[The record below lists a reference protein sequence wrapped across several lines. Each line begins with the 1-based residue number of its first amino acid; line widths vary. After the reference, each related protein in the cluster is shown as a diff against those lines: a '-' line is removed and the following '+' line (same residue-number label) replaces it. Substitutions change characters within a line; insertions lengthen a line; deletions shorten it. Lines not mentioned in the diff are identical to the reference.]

1 MKRRLDPKMNALL
14 DRGVFAAANKQE
26 LERVSRLL
34 DELTF
39 EPGDVLPNSL
49 PGSGSTY
56 IILDGLVE
64 MSIDGQPIWT
74 SSDGNLVGDLGLFP
88 DRPAMVATAI
98 TEVRVLE
105 FAPGAQRELCSLPS
119 VANWLRS
126 ELGKVSWGPMQPL
139 PI

>member
-1 MKRRLDPKMNALL
+1 MKRRLDSKIEALL
-14 DRGVFAAANKQE
+14 KRGVFASANKRE
-26 LERVSRLL
+26 LARVSRLL

-39 EPGDVLPNSL
+39 EPGDVLPDAL

-56 IILDGLVE
+56 IVLDGLVE

-74 SSDGNLVGDLGLFP
+74 SSTGNLVGDLGLLP

-105 FAPGAQRELCSLPS
+105 VAPGAQRQLCGLPS
-119 VANWLRS
+119 VVEWLTA
-126 ELGKVSWGPMQPL
+126 ELGTLSWPSLQPR